1 MVAGAAV
8 VSVAGFFGDTQREAI
23 VLVGVLL
30 LLLDRAVPLPRLVAS
45 AVQVVAAASL
55 WIYLTQWQVYPGLED
70 AGHPYAAVLAALAV
84 GILAHLAWGRAG
96 RLLGGGRQDATNQA
110 DGNVRVFNV
119 TPQAELTALRTCR
132 CEPPHPVRRASAG
145 LRARARCLGRGQ
157 VSGRVTTN
165 RHPGAWLDTAT

>member
-30 LLLDRAVPLPRLVAS
+30 LLLDRAVPLPRLVAG

-84 GILAHLAWGRAG
+84 GIVAHLAWGRG
-96 RLLGGGRQDATNQA
+96 RSPAEASRRSTDSSEVATLRSTRQTA
-110 DGNVRVFNV
+110 D
-119 TPQAELTALRTCR
+119 ESEC
-132 CEPPHPVRRASAG
+132 S
-145 LRARARCLGRGQ
+145 RGQ
-157 VSGRVTTN
+157 AGRVTTN
-165 RHPGAWLDTAT
+165 RQPGAWLDTAT